1 MGQGSELKGF
11 ALSAMEKCESFYPMI
26 WMNLALWL
34 EQERD
39 YEMADECWAVLDQ
52 RLGDSRIR
60 LRADE
65 IRGWRGR

>member
-1 MGQGSELKGF
+1 MGQGGELKGF
-11 ALSAMEKCESFYPMI
+11 ALSAMENCESFYPMI

-34 EQERD
+34 EQDRD
-39 YEMADECWAVLDQ
+39 YELADECWAVLDR

-60 LRADE
+60 LRAEE